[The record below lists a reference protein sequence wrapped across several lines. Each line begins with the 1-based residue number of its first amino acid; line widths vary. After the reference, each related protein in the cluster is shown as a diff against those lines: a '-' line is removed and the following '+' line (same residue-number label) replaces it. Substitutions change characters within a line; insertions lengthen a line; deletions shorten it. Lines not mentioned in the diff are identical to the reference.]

1 MPKMKRKGA
10 GKLAVRNAAKTLL
23 ANIRFASVDKPIRTL
38 TVTSSTPNEGKST
51 VALNLAK
58 AIATSGATVLLVECD
73 MRRRSQ
79 AEMIGVHS
87 LGGVYSVLSG
97 QMTVDEAVVEVSQNL
112 YFLDSEPNIPN
123 PADIIASHRFSK
135 LVSTLESKY
144 RYVIFDTPPVGTFVD
159 AAEVGRLTDGVIFVV
174 RENFTKRNE
183 VLAAFDQLRK
193 AEVNIIGS
201 VMNCCEVESNEYYYA
216 YYNESGKKVRTSDGD
231 GVYNSHNYESAVAPV
246 PVKRRS
252 SASNSHKNAQAAK
265 QLTGSRFTRN

>member
-97 QMTVDEAVVEVSQNL
+97 QMTVDEAVVEVSQIYISWIRNL
-112 YFLDSEPNIPN
+112 
-123 PADIIASHRFSK
+123 
-135 LVSTLESKY
+135 
-144 RYVIFDTPPVGTFVD
+144 TFQ
-159 AAEVGRLTDGVIFVV
+159 I
-174 RENFTKRNE
+174 
-183 VLAAFDQLRK
+183 
-193 AEVNIIGS
+193 
-201 VMNCCEVESNEYYYA
+201 
-216 YYNESGKKVRTSDGD
+216 
-231 GVYNSHNYESAVAPV
+231 
-246 PVKRRS
+246 
-252 SASNSHKNAQAAK
+252 
-265 QLTGSRFTRN
+265 QLTSLPPIAFQNSFRL

>member
-51 VALNLAK
+51 VAK

-201 VMNCCEVESNEYYYA
+201 VITLITMKVVRKFELLMATECTIRTVTRA
-216 YYNESGKKVRTSDGD
+216 TLPPFPLSG
-231 GVYNSHNYESAVAPV
+231 APV
-246 PVKRRS
+246 YRIPTRML
-252 SASNSHKNAQAAK
+252 K
-265 QLTGSRFTRN
+265 QLSS